1 MFSLHRIISLPCSI
15 FMGGTAV
22 ARGVMTP
29 FCLIINSR
37 RRLLPRIPV
46 NTARQWGCAG
56 WGAQHEAGSKE
67 KDNFSF
73 TCSFMLCSDLPYFAV
88 LGFLHQQ
95 RLNGCSRFIP
105 TCQAPSQQ
113 HFEPHTPYTHRFP
126 ETADTVVYF
135 FWVVKTTSKSKCS

>member
-1 MFSLHRIISLPCSI
+1 
-15 FMGGTAV
+15 
-22 ARGVMTP
+22 MTP

-113 HFEPHTPYTHRFP
+113 RFEPHTPYTHRFP
-126 ETADTVVYF
+126 ETADTVVYY
-135 FWVVKTTSKSKCS
+135 FWGTT